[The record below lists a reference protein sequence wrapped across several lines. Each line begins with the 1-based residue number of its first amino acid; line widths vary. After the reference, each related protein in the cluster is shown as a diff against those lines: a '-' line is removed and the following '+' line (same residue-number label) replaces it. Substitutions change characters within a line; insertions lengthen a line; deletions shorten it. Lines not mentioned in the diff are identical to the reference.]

1 MLYEMTCVGDCG
13 SAKIAVPLHPE
24 SLIITKTN
32 KDMKKVSE
40 IAALTRFIVSNII
53 GEDVSSNVY
62 FMRCYCRC
70 STPQRLKI

>member
-1 MLYEMTCVGDCG
+1 MLYEMTCVGDCVN
-13 SAKIAVPLHPE
+13 AKIAVPLHPE

-62 FMRCYCRC
+62 
-70 STPQRLKI
+70 L